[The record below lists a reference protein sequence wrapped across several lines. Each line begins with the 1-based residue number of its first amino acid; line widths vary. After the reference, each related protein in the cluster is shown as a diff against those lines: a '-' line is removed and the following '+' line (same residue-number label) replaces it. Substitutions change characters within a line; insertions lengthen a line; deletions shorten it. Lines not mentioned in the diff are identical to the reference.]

1 MKNYIDS
8 SLFFAMK
15 KFSYILL
22 SIVIAT
28 FITSCSNSNRENVYT
43 TIEGSV
49 WHTTMRITY
58 NSDCDLSDSIISVTN
73 DVEQSLSPFLPD
85 SRISLINRNESATTD
100 SYINTVFAESQRINR
115 LSNGAF
121 DPTVAPLV
129 NLWGFGYTD
138 IHGEPSK
145 TQIDSCLSFVG
156 IAECNITDNT
166 ITKKAPG
173 TQFNFSAITKG
184 YGIDCVA
191 EMLQR
196 QGINNYMIEIGG
208 EVALKGLNSRGEKW
222 HIQID
227 APDSDKT
234 GHEQLSV
241 IEITDCCLAT
251 SGNYR
256 NYRDTKNGRIG
267 HTISP
272 STGLPYINDVAS
284 ATVIAPSTITA
295 DALATSLMAMP
306 ADDGLAM
313 IESMDSV
320 EAMLVIADGDGWRIL
335 TTSSFPHATPQ
346 K

>member
-1 MKNYIDS
+1 
-8 SLFFAMK
+8 MK
-15 KFSYILL
+15 KFPYILL
-22 SIVIAT
+22 LMVIAT
-28 FITSCSNSNRENVYT
+28 FITSCSNSNRENIYT

-58 NSDCDLSDSIISVTN
+58 NSDCDFSDSIISVTN
-73 DVEQSLSPFLPD
+73 NVEQSLSPFLPD
-85 SRISLINRNESATTD
+85 SRISLINRNESTTTD

-129 NLWGFGYTD
+129 NIWGFGYTD
-138 IHGEPSK
+138 INGEPSK
-145 TQIDSCLSFVG
+145 TQIDSCLSLVG
-156 IAECNITDNT
+156 IAECSIVNDSIS
-166 ITKKAPG
+166 KKSPG

-184 YGIDCVA
+184 YGIDCIT

-208 EVALKGLNSRGEKW
+208 EVALKGVNARGEKW

-227 APDSDKT
+227 APESDKT

-256 NYRDTKNGRIG
+256 NYRDTQNGRIG

-272 STGLPYINDVAS
+272 STGLPYINEVAS
-284 ATVIAPSTITA
+284 ATVIAPSTMTA

-306 ADDGLAM
+306 ADNGLAM
-313 IESMDSV
+313 IESLAGV
-320 EAMLVIADGDGWRIL
+320 EAMLVIADGDNWRIL
-335 TTSSFPHATPQ
+335 TTSSFPHATTQ